1 MHIVAFI
8 EKMEDI
14 LNSKILKSEFERYL
28 GQIFLKNLTL
38 ILGMGLCVLF
48 YYMYS
53 DWTVRQNVTAA
64 STRIFPIVIAVVLLI
79 IHLIYKHQYY
89 RFKVVTYILFYIA
102 TQLMM
107 YAKCL
112 IHLHEEALA
121 PSVTGS
127 ILVIFLLSLDNK
139 QNTNRTIFIYLF
151 PDCYLFYF
159 VVFFMENLLVK
170 SFLFLLIFFPFCLLD
185 LQ

>member
-1 MHIVAFI
+1 MKNDIVAFI

-139 QNTNRTIFIYLF
+139 QNTNRTIFIY
-151 PDCYLFYF
+151 
-159 VVFFMENLLVK
+159 
-170 SFLFLLIFFPFCLLD
+170 FFPIVIFSILLFF
-185 LQ
+185 LWKTF